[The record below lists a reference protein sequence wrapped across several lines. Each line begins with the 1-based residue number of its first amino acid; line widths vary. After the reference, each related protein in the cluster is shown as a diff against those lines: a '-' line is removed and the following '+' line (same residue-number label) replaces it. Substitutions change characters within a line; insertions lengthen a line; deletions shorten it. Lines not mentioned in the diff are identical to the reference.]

1 MQITSIACPQVE
13 TVLLR
18 ELKHRHSNRLQLI
31 AYSIA
36 RCGRQTTLAETRAM
50 LADLE
55 DRLFAHASLDRLLS
69 EAPDP
74 RLFENRCLAIC
85 LCLVRTFG
93 REDITPYVH
102 MNDAEL
108 SAGQAFW
115 MSLIVA
121 ELVANALKHSL
132 AREEGGS
139 IWIDLRR
146 LRQQEVELT
155 VSDSG
160 RALLKRRQRGEPRI
174 VSALVQILSGKID
187 VFDDDAYV
195 TRVRVPLES
204 KRRHAAEVV

>member
-13 TVLLR
+13 TVLLQ
-18 ELKHRHSNRLQLI
+18 ELKHRHSNCLQLI

-36 RCGRQTTLAETRAM
+36 RCRRQTTLAEAQTL

-69 EAPDP
+69 GDASPTTVRKPLP
-74 RLFENRCLAIC
+74 RDLSLPRSN
-85 LCLVRTFG
+85 VG
-93 REDITPYVH
+93 REDITPFVH

-108 SAGQAFW
+108 SVGQVFW

-132 AREEGGS
+132 AREEGES
-139 IWIDLRR
+139 IWIDVRR

-155 VSDSG
+155 VRDSG
-160 RALLKRRQRGEPRI
+160 RALLNGRQQGEPRI
-174 VSALVQILSGKID
+174 MSASCNPVRKID
-187 VFDDDAYV
+187 VLDEDAYV
-195 TRVRVPLES
+195 TRIRVPLEL